1 MIFKRKSFFLIGVY
15 FLFTQFFVAQNQ
27 KVADSLI
34 DIYNSGNYKG
44 DVYLLLRNISQEETN
59 PEIRL
64 KYAEL
69 TIEKAVVSD
78 SVTNYLYAGHL
89 QKGNANRDLG
99 NYTIALNSFFE
110 SLNYATLA
118 NNNARI
124 GAVSISIAD
133 IYSEIGNSENAL
145 IYYNK
150 GIEILRKI
158 NASTTFATALFNL
171 GDEHLKNGNFDE
183 AIPLFKESSILF
195 KNLDNLIGTAYNLG
209 NMGLVHAEQ
218 GKDDLAIKN
227 INEAIVIL
235 EKLEDHYGISA
246 YLTYMSDIYSK
257 KNDRKSALKYS
268 ERSLDL
274 AQKYGL
280 KKQISDANLQ
290 LSELYEKAGNQK
302 KSFQYYKNYIV
313 YRDSIKNIESVEEI
327 ADIRTKSEVSQKQI
341 EVNLLEKD
349 AEIQLLKSKKQT
361 NITNAV
367 SIVSVLVLLLAF
379 GLYRRYNYIKKTKSI
394 IEEEKNRSDHL
405 LLNIL
410 PEETAQELKENGKVT
425 AKKFDST
432 TVLFTDFKDFTH
444 YAENLSPEKLVE
456 TVDFYF
462 SKFDEIFEK
471 YDLEKIKTVG
481 DAYMCAGGLH
491 FHKNDH
497 ALKMVQA
504 AFDIKAFVDGAI
516 KNNPTNETR
525 FEIRIGINTGPVVAG
540 VVGTKKFAYDIWGD
554 TVNIAS
560 RMESCSE
567 PGKINISHDT
577 YEIIKESFDCVYR
590 GEIDVKN
597 RGTMKMYFV
606 NGLNNIKYPK
616 MPKAKINMA

>member
-1 MIFKRKSFFLIGVY
+1 MS
-15 FLFTQFFVAQNQ
+15 QNQ
-27 KVADSLI
+27 QEADSLI
-34 DIYNSGNYKG
+34 AIYESENYNKN
-44 DVYLLLRNISQEETN
+44 DLRILNKIIRDEIN
-59 PEIRL
+59 PKKLL
-64 KYAEL
+64 KYSEL
-69 TIEKAVVSD
+69 IIEKSVKSD
-78 SVTNYLYAGHL
+78 SVNYYQLAGYL
-89 QKGNANRDLG
+89 QKGNALKDLG
-99 NYTIALNSFFE
+99 NYPQALEAFFE
-110 SLNYATLA
+110 SIHYATLEK
-118 NNNARI
+118 NEKKF
-124 GAVSISIAD
+124 GLVSISIAD
-133 IYSEIGNSENAL
+133 VYSELENSENAVT
-145 IYYNK
+145 YYKK
-150 GIEILRKI
+150 GIDILRK
-158 NASTTFATALFNL
+158 TTDSFSLATGLLNL
-171 GDEHLKNGNFDE
+171 GDEYLKNKKYAA
-183 AIPLFKESSILF
+183 AIPLFEESGIIF
-195 KNLDNLIGTAYNLG
+195 KNIGYSIGTAYTLG
-209 NMGLVHAEQ
+209 NMGVVRAEQ
-218 GKDDLAIKN
+218 GNDDLAIKN
-227 INEAIVIL
+227 INEAIETL

-246 YLTYMSDIYSK
+246 YLPYMSDIYLK
-257 KNDRKSALKYS
+257 KNDWNSALKYS

-290 LSELYEKAGNQK
+290 LSKLYEKAGNEK
-302 KSFQYYKNYIV
+302 KSFQYYKNHIV
-313 YRDSIKNIESVEEI
+313 YRDSIKNIESVEKT
-327 ADIRTKSEVSQKQI
+327 AQI

-349 AEIQLLKSKKQT
+349 AEIQLLKSKKLT
-361 NITNAV
+361 NITNAT

-410 PEETAQELKENGKVT
+410 PEETAQELKDNGKVT

-444 YAENLSPEKLVE
+444 YAENLTPEKLVK

-504 AFDIKAFVDGAI
+504 AFDIIEFVESA
-516 KNNPTNETR
+516 KTNNPKNQPR

-560 RMESCSE
+560 RMESCSK

-577 YEIIKESFDCVYR
+577 YEIIKESFNCVYR
-590 GEIDVKN
+590 GEIEVKN
-597 RGTMKMYFV
+597 RGKMKMYFV
-606 NGLNNIKYPK
+606 NGLKGIKNSK
-616 MPKAKINMA
+616 ISIAKEIIV